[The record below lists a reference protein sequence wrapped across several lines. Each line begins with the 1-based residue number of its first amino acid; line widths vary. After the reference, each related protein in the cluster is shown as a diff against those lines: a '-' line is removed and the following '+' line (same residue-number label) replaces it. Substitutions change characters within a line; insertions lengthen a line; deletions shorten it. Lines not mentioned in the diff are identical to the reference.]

1 MYEKWIKFNLSQI
14 RFNMKKQINVCQVQP
29 DMVWEDIEANLQML
43 EGMLEKIGPD
53 TDLVVLPETFSTG
66 FTMQS
71 GKLAEGEDGKALR
84 WMKKMAR
91 EKQCYMTG
99 SLIYRDRDGSVF
111 NRLLW
116 VSPEGLEDHYDKSHL
131 FRPGG
136 EKENYSRGNERK
148 IFSLGSFRILPQI
161 CYDLRFPVFSRNR
174 GDYDLII
181 YVANWPAARHH
192 VWEVLTRARAI
203 ENQCYLLGTN
213 RVGTDGT
220 GILSLGGTCAIDPTG
235 VEIYRMDDKPGIRS
249 CLFLLDKLIEFR
261 NKFPVWKDADRFEPG
276 W

>member
-1 MYEKWIKFNLSQI
+1 
-14 RFNMKKQINVCQVQP
+14 MKKEQIKVCQVQP
-29 DMVWEDIEANLQML
+29 DIVWEDIEANLHML
-43 EGMLEKIGPD
+43 ERMLEKMEPD

-71 GKLAEGEDGKALR
+71 GKLAEGEDGKALG
-84 WMKKMAR
+84 WMKKMAG
-91 EKQCYMTG
+91 EKECYMTG
-99 SLIYRDRDGSVF
+99 SLIYRERDGSVF

-116 VSPEGLEDHYDKSHL
+116 VSPDGLEDHYDKSHL

-136 EKENYSRGNERK
+136 EKENYSRGHERK
-148 IFSLGSFRILPQI
+148 IFTLGAFRVLPQI

-192 VWEVLTRARAI
+192 VWEILTRARAI

-220 GILSLGGTCAIDPTG
+220 GILSLGGTCAVDPTG
-235 VEIYRMDDKPGIRS
+235 IEIYRMDDKPGIRYS
-249 CLFLLDKLIEFR
+249 LINLEILKAFR
-261 NKFPVWKDADRFEPG
+261 KKFPVWKDADRFDPG